1 MSNSAIEWTW
11 QGLRVEAPLDHT
23 DTTFS
28 FWHVLISLH
37 VYIYLHITYL
47 FILYMPYIGRNY
59 ETPVWIMSLLQ
70 KVNRYVRVYR
80 YKYIYIYT
88 FMQYSPAP
96 GASSFFPNVEIW
108 LCKYVGHC
116 SVVPQAK
123 GSHSIATQ
131 NTVTGHL
138 QFVFTTV
145 RIQYSTGGCY
155 FEPGI
160 KVSTWSKKTD
170 QYPKR
175 ALMEL
180 CLNSHSYC
188 CVIGIL
194 WKHHMSMNNSDKMR

>member
-1 MSNSAIEWTW
+1 
-11 QGLRVEAPLDHT
+11 
-23 DTTFS
+23 
-28 FWHVLISLH
+28 
-37 VYIYLHITYL
+37 
-47 FILYMPYIGRNY
+47 MPYIGRNY

-70 KVNRYVRVYR
+70 KVNRYERVYR

-108 LCKYVGHC
+108 LCKYVAHC

>member
-1 MSNSAIEWTW
+1 MYWSRCMYTYIYILHIYLYCICRTLEETMKLLCGSCHFFRRWI
-11 QGLRVEAPLDHT
+11 
-23 DTTFS
+23 DTY
-28 FWHVLISLH
+28 
-37 VYIYLHITYL
+37 VYIDT
-47 FILYMPYIGRNY
+47 N
-59 ETPVWIMSLLQ
+59 T
-70 KVNRYVRVYR
+70 
-80 YKYIYIYT
+80 YIYIYT

-108 LCKYVGHC
+108 LCKYVAHC